1 MDELGKKGSM
11 PIPASSSNGML
22 RGYLSRPP
30 KKIYSSQFFFF
41 KISLCVCIKGSMSAL
56 CNDGELLFLDQRY
69 RTRQRDGLKDGG
81 GDAERRCS

>member
-1 MDELGKKGSM
+1 VLVVLAAIIVEELVDRGTSMDELGKKGSM

-41 KISLCVCIKGSMSAL
+41 KISLCV
-56 CNDGELLFLDQRY
+56 
-69 RTRQRDGLKDGG
+69 
-81 GDAERRCS
+81 